1 MELGRTNR
9 MRVVKKLDFGLY
21 LDGKAL
27 GEILLPT
34 RYIPDNCSIDDN
46 IEVFL
51 YKDSDDRLIATTLTP
66 YVMVEQCAHLKVV
79 DVNNV
84 GAFMDWGLP
93 KDLFVPHSEQN
104 GRMEIGRSY
113 VVNVYV
119 DDIDERIT
127 ATAKLDGWL
136 NEESIYFK
144 PRQSVDLLICGR
156 TELGYKAVVNHTHLG
171 LIYENEVFQ
180 SLKYGQRVS
189 GYIKAIRDDKKIDL
203 CLQLPA
209 NETRDALMDA
219 IVDHLKKHNKTTNIT
234 DKSLPDVIYQEFGVS
249 KKNYKKALGRLYK
262 KKRILIEKDCITLL

>member
-1 MELGRTNR
+1 MELGTTNR
-9 MRVVKKLDFGLY
+9 MKVVKKLDFGMY
-21 LDGKAL
+21 LDGKDL

-34 RYIPDNCSIDDN
+34 RYIPDDCKVDDE

-51 YKDSDDRLIATTLTP
+51 YKDSEDRLIATTLTP
-66 YVMVEQCAHLKVV
+66 YAMVNECAHLKVV
-79 DVNNV
+79 DVNKV

-113 VVNVYV
+113 VVNLYI
-119 DDIDERIT
+119 DDIDDRIT

-136 NEESIYFK
+136 SEEGVYFK
-144 PRQSVDLLICGR
+144 PQQPVDLLICGR

-180 SLKYGQRVS
+180 ELKYGQRIS

-203 CLQLPA
+203 SLQLPA
-209 NETRDALMDA
+209 KDTRDKLMET
-219 IVDHLKKHNKTTNIT
+219 IITHLKSNNKVSTIT
-234 DKSLPDVIYQEFGVS
+234 DKSIPDVIYQEFGVS

-262 KKRILIEKDCITLL
+262 QKLILIEKDKITLL